1 MLRLIDSIRERWQG
15 ETDGAGLGLV
25 RILVALCVLLE
36 MLGVW
41 FNDSLAELIV
51 DPQIHFKYALFE
63 WIGPPQGL
71 MPQVFVWTLAIIAGM
86 VAIGWR
92 TRWTA
97 SLMAAGYIYWF
108 LIDAANYTDHAYL
121 VCLMSVLVAWLPTNR
136 WASVDA
142 YVEREKRTQV
152 PAWTVELVRTQLALV
167 YFFFAISML
176 NSDWLSGAPLI
187 AWAETEADNRAAA
200 IFAGHPSLVLW
211 LARLIPV
218 LYLALIPGLCW
229 KRTRGFALVIVALF
243 HVWDQFA
250 FHLSVSPWFLTGL
263 SLVFCDSARWRSWGL
278 ALSTWL
284 SRWSI
289 VNLVWRLLCKLGRLV
304 DACVSWFDD
313 TPLVG
318 EAQAKS
324 STRKFSDPIPTSPVE
339 TFPTSARWA
348 VAVWMVLQCWMPVR
362 YVTLEAR
369 PDWTDLAST
378 FAWRGQHR
386 DKQCELKMSV
396 IQPSQELR
404 WPLDPTDEFPVPQAI
419 FYTDEQLESMGL
431 SEGFLKDL
439 VSGPEETRGA
449 RIEALKLPDAE
460 AERIFINHRASV
472 RLRLATHQYE
482 QLVQRP
488 ELIRQYAH
496 RIGQVLSEQLK
507 EEVQVHANLLVKL
520 NHRPAQRM
528 LSDQEDFDLLNIP
541 TVNAL
546 AQKLAR
552 LSPELPPVAERVASA
567 KEWAIRRR
575 MELEQEYDIVPEK
588 DRRQGEPIKLP
599 GFSEEDERW
608 YQKTFARTTPSTAKK

>member
-1 MLRLIDSIRERWQG
+1 
-15 ETDGAGLGLV
+15 
-25 RILVALCVLLE
+25 
-36 MLGVW
+36 
-41 FNDSLAELIV
+41 
-51 DPQIHFKYALFE
+51 
-63 WIGPPQGL
+63 
-71 MPQVFVWTLAIIAGM
+71 
-86 VAIGWR
+86 
-92 TRWTA
+92 
-97 SLMAAGYIYWF
+97 
-108 LIDAANYTDHAYL
+108 
-121 VCLMSVLVAWLPTNR
+121 
-136 WASVDA
+136 
-142 YVEREKRTQV
+142 
-152 PAWTVELVRTQLALV
+152 
-167 YFFFAISML
+167 
-176 NSDWLSGAPLI
+176 
-187 AWAETEADNRAAA
+187 
-200 IFAGHPSLVLW
+200 
-211 LARLIPV
+211 
-218 LYLALIPGLCW
+218 
-229 KRTRGFALVIVALF
+229 
-243 HVWDQFA
+243 
-250 FHLSVSPWFLTGL
+250 
-263 SLVFCDSARWRSWGL
+263 
-278 ALSTWL
+278 
-284 SRWSI
+284 
-289 VNLVWRLLCKLGRLV
+289 
-304 DACVSWFDD
+304 
-313 TPLVG
+313 
-318 EAQAKS
+318 
-324 STRKFSDPIPTSPVE
+324 
-339 TFPTSARWA
+339 
-348 VAVWMVLQCWMPVR
+348 MVLQCWMPVR

-552 LSPELPPVAERVASA
+552 LSPELPPVSERIASA